1 MEAKIMKTL
10 TRTSNIIYSF
20 SKEHEP
26 VLTVESGE
34 TVEIETFDCFEDQ
47 IQSNEQKLEAIDWN
61 RINPATGPIYVNGA
75 EKGDTLKVTIEKI
88 EIGNQGVIATGEN
101 LGMLG
106 DELKGMTMKVVQVED
121 NHVIFNE
128 DIKIPLNPM
137 IGVIGVAP
145 EGEAIPT
152 GTPGSHGGNMD
163 TKLICE
169 GATIYFPVFTEGAL
183 FGLGDFHAAMGDGEI
198 GGSGVEVPG
207 KATVKIEVIKN
218 KTIEHPVIENENG
231 LAFLVSS
238 ETVDEAIQLATKQ
251 AVHFLSNHTNLSV
264 EDATLLL
271 SAAGQVEIS
280 QVVDPLL
287 TARFIIPKYIL
298 EEYDL
303 NFSDIK

>member
-1 MEAKIMKTL
+1 MKTL

-20 SKEHEP
+20 SKNNEP
-26 VLTVESGE
+26 ALTVDSGE
-34 TVEIETFDCFEDQ
+34 TVVIETFDCFEDQ
-47 IQSNEQKLEAIDWN
+47 IQSNDQQLEAIDWN

-106 DELKGMTMKVVQVED
+106 DELKGMSMKVVQIED
-121 NHVIFNE
+121 DHVIFNE
-128 DIKIPLNPM
+128 DIKVPLNTM

-145 EGEAIPT
+145 EGEDVPT
-152 GTPGSHGGNMD
+152 GTPGPHGGNMD
-163 TKLICE
+163 TKLIRE

-207 KATVKIEVIKN
+207 KATVKLEVIKN
-218 KTIEHPVIENENG
+218 KTIKHPVIENEDG

-238 ETVDEAIQLATKQ
+238 ETVDEAIQQATKR
-251 AVHFLSNHTNLSV
+251 AVHFLADNTNLSV
-264 EDATLLL
+264 EDATLLM
-271 SAAGQVEIS
+271 SVAGQVEIS

-298 EEYDL
+298 DEYEL
-303 NFSDIK
+303 HFSEIK